1 MIGRLTEIQIL
12 DVLKNNFLGRIGCN
26 DGAKTYVVPIN
37 YIYYEGYIIGHSVAG
52 MKIEMMR
59 KKPQVCFEVD
69 EMQSF
74 TNWKS
79 VIAWGKYEELNN
91 EDEKQTAM
99 KLFVDGMMHMK
110 ISETAV
116 LPQLTERRVHPRTPG
131 VIKPIVYKIV
141 FTEKTGRYEM
151 DEKST
156 T

>member
-12 DVLKNNFLGRIGCN
+12 DVLKNNFLGRIGCS
-26 DGAKTYVVPIN
+26 DGTKTYVVPIN
-37 YIYYEGYIIGHSVAG
+37 YIYYENYIIGHSVAG

-59 KKPQVCFEVD
+59 KNPQVCFEVD

-91 EDEKQTAM
+91 EEEKQTAM
-99 KLFVDGMMHMK
+99 KLFVDHLIHMK

-116 LPQLTERRVHPRTPG
+116 LPQLTERRVHPRTQG
-131 VIKPIVYKIV
+131 IIKPIVYKIL
-141 FTEKTGRYEM
+141 FTEKTGRYEI
-151 DEKST
+151 EE
-156 T
+156 